1 MRRPRTFRHALL
13 ALGLMT
19 LLSVA
24 SVAFARKPNQTP
36 PPPPPPPLV
45 LEGGRSLAYEGSFA
59 AEEDVKVK
67 RGFWT
72 KVLDFVAGAP
82 EKHRMLRP
90 YSVATDSRGR
100 VLVTDPGALGFHIF
114 DFEKHKYKWVTREG
128 GRDPFV
134 APQCVAVDG
143 DDNIYVTDSEAG
155 KIFVFNPD
163 GKFRRVIG
171 SLKGGEG
178 FFKRPTGIAIDSAAQ
193 RIYVTDTLRHKIF
206 VLDMQGNVLQ
216 TIGERG
222 QGDGQFNFPTE
233 LRIAGNELLVVD
245 AMNFRVQALDKSGKF
260 LAAFGQL
267 GDQRGTM
274 MRPKGVGLDSE
285 GDVYVVDAM
294 FDTVQ
299 VFDRSG
305 HLLYYFGQ
313 SGDGPGDFQLPAGLQ
328 IDRDNRIYVVDSYN
342 HRVQIFR
349 FTPAAKAAS
358 GGAP

>member
-1 MRRPRTFRHALL
+1 VLL
-13 ALGLMT
+13 T

-24 SVAFARKPNQTP
+24 TFALARKEKQP
-36 PPPPPPPLV
+36 PPVPPPPPLQ
-45 LEGGRSLAYEGSFA
+45 LEGGRQLSYEGSFA

-82 EKHRMLRP
+82 EKHRLLRP
-90 YSVATDSRGR
+90 YSVTTDSRGR
-100 VLVTDPGALGFHIF
+100 VLVTDPGAIGLHLF

-143 DDNIYVTDSEAG
+143 EDNIYVTDSEAG
-155 KIFVFNPD
+155 KIFVFNPE
-163 GKFRRVIG
+163 GKFKRVIG

-178 FFKRPTGIAIDSAAQ
+178 FFKRPTGIAIDTAAQ
-193 RIYVTDTLRHKIF
+193 RIYVSDTLRHKIF
-206 VLDMQGNVLQ
+206 VLDLQGSVVQ
-216 TIGERG
+216 EIGHRG
-222 QGDGQFNFPTE
+222 QGDGEFNFPTE

-245 AMNFRVQALDKSGKF
+245 AMNFRVQMLDKSGKF
-260 LAAFGQL
+260 VAAFGKL
-267 GDQRGTM
+267 GDSTGAM

-285 GDVYVVDAM
+285 GDVYIVDAL

-305 HLLYYFGQ
+305 RLLYYFGQ

-328 IDRDNRIYVVDSYN
+328 IDRDDRIYVVDSYN
-342 HRVQIFR
+342 HRVEIFR
-349 FTPAAKAAS
+349 YTPAAKAAS
-358 GGAP
+358 GGAR